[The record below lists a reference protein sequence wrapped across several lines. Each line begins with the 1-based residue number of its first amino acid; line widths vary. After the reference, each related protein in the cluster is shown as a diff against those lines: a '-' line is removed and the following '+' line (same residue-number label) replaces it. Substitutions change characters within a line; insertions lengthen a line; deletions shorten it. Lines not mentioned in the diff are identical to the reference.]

1 MKKLLLQPINRTVTV
16 QTKTSLL
23 DALLSSE
30 LEVPMACKGRGICAT
45 CHVHVEQGHDRL
57 SPKTERECRSL
68 AIITSANENSR
79 LSCQARVLGEGVV
92 VKLPEGMYI
101 ERAED
106 LLDLVGTRAERDI
119 LHPINGSVLIA
130 KGKVIIRSRIEELK
144 RLNFEMEQLTLSRD

>member
-23 DALLSSE
+23 DALLSTE

-45 CHVHVEQGHDRL
+45 CHVHVQAGHDKL
-57 SPKTERECRSL
+57 SPRTERECRSL
-68 AIITSANENSR
+68 AIITSADENSR

-92 VKLPEGMYI
+92 VKLPEGMYF
-101 ERAED
+101 ERVED

-119 LHPINGSVLIA
+119 LHPIDGSVLIPI
-130 KGKVIIRSRIEELK
+130 GKVITRSRIEELK
-144 RLNFEMEQLTLSRD
+144 RLNVEIDQLTTTRE